1 MSIKDNIASIKQ
13 NIKEIEEKCH
23 REDEVNLMAVTK
35 TVDVDKVLE
44 AIDAGITDIG
54 VESTVIRVVDG
65 VVHILRPRKN
75 HTRKYTSFRNTS
87 LYRKTNSWRI

>member
-35 TVDVDKVLE
+35 TVDVDKVSASAKAKIEKAGGSVKE
-44 AIDAGITDIG
+44 ASETKA
-54 VESTVIRVVDG
+54 
-65 VVHILRPRKN
+65 N
-75 HTRKYTSFRNTS
+75 
-87 LYRKTNSWRI
+87 

>member
-13 NIKEIEEKCH
+13 NIKDIEEKCH

-44 AIDAGITDIG
+44 AIDAGIKGIKSVLNKELGQAFKPT
-54 VESTVIRVVDG
+54 SVV
-65 VVHILRPRKN
+65 VTTILAVNVP
-75 HTRKYTSFRNTS
+75 SFFI
-87 LYRKTNSWRI
+87 LFAII